1 MGLFLQDKWTLSRL
15 TLNLGVR
22 YDFFESY
29 ATEGDLGPVPL
40 APTRS
45 VHFDQTPI
53 ANWKDVVPRL
63 GASYDVFGKGKTA
76 VKAGLAKYVIA
87 QGIMG
92 TLGDNNNPINQ
103 TPLIVTR
110 NWTDANANFSPDCNL
125 LNPLQQDLRTSGGD
139 FCGTMSDVNFGTG
152 VRTSLVDPNVLN
164 GWGTRPYQ
172 WEFSTSVQHE
182 LAPRVS

>member
-63 GASYDVFGKGKTA
+63 GAPYDVLGKGRPA
-76 VKAGLAKYVIA
+76 VNAGLAKYVLH
-87 QGIMG
+87 QGIMR
-92 TLGDNNNPINQ
+92 TLSRNSKPVHH
-103 TPLIVTR
+103 TP
-110 NWTDANANFSPDCNL
+110 
-125 LNPLQQDLRTSGGD
+125 
-139 FCGTMSDVNFGTG
+139 
-152 VRTSLVDPNVLN
+152 
-164 GWGTRPYQ
+164 
-172 WEFSTSVQHE
+172 
-182 LAPRVS
+182 